1 MIFKKDSY
9 VFHKR
14 VGICRVDDI
23 APFPGDDSGNLY
35 YVLAPLYGDVKGN
48 ILHVP
53 LGNAISLSL
62 PLTKEEAGVIVR
74 DWPNPDENHYV
85 VDSKKRKTL
94 YEESLGSG
102 SIVTLAPLLEGAM
115 QRKKRDGHLN
125 SMDGQFVSHAEPLIY
140 GSIAHALNIDYANVR
155 EYIINNLGK

>member
-1 MIFKKDSY
+1 MVDGLVSIIMPSWNTAKFIAKSIQCVIDQTY
-9 VFHKR
+9 QNWELL
-14 VGICRVDDI
+14 IVDDCSTDNTDEI
-23 APFPGDDSGNLY
+23 A
-35 YVLAPLYGDVKGN
+35 K
-48 ILHVP
+48 
-53 LGNAISLSL
+53 
-62 PLTKEEAGVIVR
+62 EAGAIVR

-140 GSIAHALNIDYANVR
+140 GSIAHALNMDYANVR